1 MGVKSFDHVGVV
13 VDDLEAA
20 TTFFLDLG
28 LEREGAGSVEGEWVG
43 KVIGLDDVQAELV
56 MVKTPDGSGKLE
68 LIKFHRPVDEEGA
81 HPAPANRLGLRH
93 VALVVDDLNTIV
105 KGLRDKGMDTIG
117 EVENYQDT
125 FLVCYVRGPEGIIV
139 ELAERIGS
147 QGPSTE
153 P

>member
-43 KVIGLDDVQAELV
+43 NVIGLDDVQAELV

-68 LIKFHRPVDEEGA
+68 LVKFHRPGHEEGA
-81 HPAPANRLGLRH
+81 HPAPANRLGIRH
-93 VALVVDDLNTIV
+93 VALVVDDLDTIV
-105 KGLRDKGMDTIG
+105 QGLRDKGIDLVG
-117 EVENYQDT
+117 EVQNYEDT
-125 FLVCYVRGPEGIIV
+125 FLLCYVRGPEGIIV

-147 QGPSTE
+147 QGPLTE

>member
-13 VDDLEAA
+13 VEDLEAA

-28 LEREGAGSVEGEWVG
+28 LDREGAGSVEGEWVG
-43 KVIGLDDVQAELV
+43 NVIGLDDVQADLV

-68 LIKFHRPVDEEGA
+68 LIKFHRPAAEGDA
-81 HPAPANRLGLRH
+81 HPAPANRLGFRH

-105 KGLRDKGMDTIG
+105 KGLRDRGMDTIG
-117 EVENYQDT
+117 EVENYEDI